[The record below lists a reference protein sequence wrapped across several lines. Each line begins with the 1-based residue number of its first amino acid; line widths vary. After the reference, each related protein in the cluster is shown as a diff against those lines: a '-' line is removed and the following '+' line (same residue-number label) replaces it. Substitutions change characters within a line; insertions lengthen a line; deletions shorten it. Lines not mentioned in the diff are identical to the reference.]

1 MCIFVQTNRKDMKKI
16 LYVIAA
22 ATLLLA
28 VGCKKEKVDPVL
40 PSVSWAGNPSF
51 GVAELTQNLDA
62 VLTVSAPGKFQDL
75 KLVLGLGSYNIL
87 ANPHIS
93 IPSNKG
99 GNTNPVLDLVEDPSS
114 VAFANG
120 LGMSVGKPLQDK
132 MEAKLNLK
140 AILEDILKGQVVEN
154 NTMFSLEIRVTD
166 RNGKTASKTAKIHF
180 TAAPAISWA
189 KNAVFDPVDLTA
201 PEIECKVGIWAPGKI
216 EKLTVK
222 LGADAHPFLKDYV
235 GRRISGGGSTDGDV
249 VIDLV
254 GDSTVADSFKGW
266 FPAGSAVSGVEQVT
280 LDFGFMYG
288 LKYDMEGV
296 SSNTFTIDV
305 VDKNGK
311 ETIQKVVFRKN

>member
-1 MCIFVQTNRKDMKKI
+1 MCIFVKTNKKDMKKI

-40 PSVSWAGNPSF
+40 PSVTWAGNPSF
-51 GVAELTQNLDA
+51 GLAELTKNLDA

-93 IPSNKG
+93 IPANKG
-99 GNTNPVLDLVEDPSS
+99 GNTNPVLDLVEDASS
-114 VAFANG
+114 VSFANG
-120 LGMSVGKPLQDK
+120 LGMSVGKSLQDK
-132 MEAKLNLK
+132 SEAKLNLK

-154 NTMFSLEIRVTD
+154 NTTFSLEVRVTD
-166 RNGKTASKTAKIHF
+166 RNGKTVSKTAKIHF
-180 TAAPAISWA
+180 TAAPAITWA
-189 KNAVFDPVDLTA
+189 KNAGFDAVDLYAT
-201 PEIECKVGIWAPGKI
+201 EIECKVGVWAPGKI
-216 EKLTVK
+216 EKMTLT
-222 LGADAHPFLKDYV
+222 LGADAAPFLKTYV
-235 GRRISGGGSTDGDV
+235 SNRISGTGSTDGEL
-249 VIDLV
+249 VIDLI
-254 GDSTVADSFKGW
+254 GDSKVVDSFKGW
-266 FPAGSAVSGVEQVT
+266 FPAGNAVNGMEQIT

-288 LKYDMEGV
+288 MKYDLEV

>member
-1 MCIFVQTNRKDMKKI
+1 MKKI

-40 PSVSWAGNPSF
+40 PSVTWSGNPSF
-51 GVAELTQNLDA
+51 GVAELTKNLDA

-93 IPSNKG
+93 IPANKG

-114 VAFANG
+114 VSFANG
-120 LGMSVGKPLQDK
+120 LGMSVGKSLQDK
-132 MEAKLNLK
+132 SEAQLNLK

-154 NTMFSLEIRVTD
+154 NTTFSLEIRVTD
-166 RNGKTASKTAKIHF
+166 RNGKTVSKTAKIHF

-222 LGADAHPFLKDYV
+222 LGADAHSSLKDYV
-235 GRRISGGGSTDGDV
+235 NRRISGGGSTDGDI

-266 FPAGSAVSGVEQVT
+266 FPAGSTLSGAEQVT

-288 LKYDMEGV
+288 LKYDLVGV

>member
-1 MCIFVQTNRKDMKKI
+1 MCIFVQTNRKDIKKI

-40 PSVSWAGNPSF
+40 PSVTWAGNPSF
-51 GVAELTQNLDA
+51 GVAELTKNLDA

-93 IPSNKG
+93 IPANKG
-99 GNTNPVLDLVEDPSS
+99 GNTNPVLDLVEDASS
-114 VAFANG
+114 VSFANG
-120 LGMSVGKPLQDK
+120 LGMSVGKSLQDK
-132 MEAKLNLK
+132 SEAQLNLK

-154 NTMFSLEIRVTD
+154 NTTFSLEIRVTD
-166 RNGKTASKTAKIHF
+166 RNGKTVSKTAKIHF
-180 TAAPAISWA
+180 TAAPAITWA
-189 KNAVFDPVDLTA
+189 KNAGFDAVDLYAT
-201 PEIECKVGIWAPGKI
+201 EIECKVGVWAPGKI
-216 EKLTVK
+216 EKMTLT
-222 LGADAHPFLKDYV
+222 LDADAAPFLKTYV
-235 GRRISGGGSTDGDV
+235 SKRISGTGSTDGEL
-249 VIDLV
+249 VIDLI
-254 GDSTVADSFKGW
+254 GDSKVVDSFKGW
-266 FPAGSAVSGVEQVT
+266 FPAGNAVNGMEQIT

-288 LKYDMEGV
+288 MKYDLEA

>member
-1 MCIFVQTNRKDMKKI
+1 MKKI

-40 PSVSWAGNPSF
+40 PSVTWAGNPSF
-51 GVAELTQNLDA
+51 GVAELTKNLDA

-93 IPSNKG
+93 IPANKG

-114 VAFANG
+114 VSFANG
-120 LGMSVGKPLQDK
+120 LGMSVGKSLQDK
-132 MEAKLNLK
+132 SEAKLNLK

-154 NTMFSLEIRVTD
+154 NTTFSLDIRVTD
-166 RNGKTASKTAKIHF
+166 RNGKTVSKTAKIHF
-180 TAAPAISWA
+180 TAAPAITWA
-189 KNAVFDPVDLTA
+189 KNAGFDAVDLYAT
-201 PEIECKVGIWAPGKI
+201 EIECKVGVWAPGKI
-216 EKLTVK
+216 EKMTLT
-222 LGADAHPFLKDYV
+222 LGADAAPFLKTYV
-235 GRRISGGGSTDGDV
+235 SNRISGTGSTDGEL
-249 VIDLV
+249 VIDLI
-254 GDSTVADSFKGW
+254 GDSKVVDSFKSW
-266 FPAGSAVSGVEQVT
+266 FPAGNAVNGMEQIT

-288 LKYDMEGV
+288 MKYDLEA

-311 ETIQKVVFRKN
+311 ETVQKVVFRKN

>member
-1 MCIFVQTNRKDMKKI
+1 MCIFVKTNKKDMKKI

-40 PSVSWAGNPSF
+40 PSVTWAGNPSF
-51 GVAELTQNLDA
+51 GVAELTKNLDA

-93 IPSNKG
+93 IPANKG
-99 GNTNPVLDLVEDPSS
+99 GNTNPVLDLVEDASS
-114 VAFANG
+114 VSFANG
-120 LGMSVGKPLQDK
+120 LGMSVGKSLQDK
-132 MEAKLNLK
+132 SEAKLNLK

-154 NTMFSLEIRVTD
+154 NTTFSLEVRVTD
-166 RNGKTASKTAKIHF
+166 RNGKTVSKTAKIHF
-180 TAAPAISWA
+180 TAAPAITWA
-189 KNAVFDPVDLTA
+189 KNAGFDAVDLYAT
-201 PEIECKVGIWAPGKI
+201 EIECKVGVWAPGKI
-216 EKLTVK
+216 EKMTLT
-222 LGADAHPFLKDYV
+222 LGADAAPFLKTYV
-235 GRRISGGGSTDGDV
+235 SNRISGTGSTDGEL
-249 VIDLV
+249 VIDLI
-254 GDSTVADSFKGW
+254 GDSKVVDSFKGW
-266 FPAGSAVSGVEQVT
+266 FPAGNAVNGMEQIT

-288 LKYDMEGV
+288 MKYDLEV

>member
-1 MCIFVQTNRKDMKKI
+1 MKKI

-40 PSVSWAGNPSF
+40 PSVTWAGNPSF
-51 GVAELTQNLDA
+51 GVAELTKNLDA

-93 IPSNKG
+93 IPANKG
-99 GNTNPVLDLVEDPSS
+99 GNTNPVLDLVEDASS
-114 VAFANG
+114 VSFANG
-120 LGMSVGKPLQDK
+120 LGMSVGKSLQDK
-132 MEAKLNLK
+132 SEAKLNLK

-154 NTMFSLEIRVTD
+154 NTTFSLEVRVTD
-166 RNGKTASKTAKIHF
+166 RNGKTVSKTAKIHF
-180 TAAPAISWA
+180 TAAPAITWA
-189 KNAVFDPVDLTA
+189 KNAGFDAVDLYAT
-201 PEIECKVGIWAPGKI
+201 EIECKVGVWAPGKI
-216 EKLTVK
+216 EKMTLT
-222 LGADAHPFLKDYV
+222 LDADAAPFLKTYV
-235 GRRISGGGSTDGDV
+235 SKRISGTGSTDGEL
-249 VIDLV
+249 VIDLI
-254 GDSTVADSFKGW
+254 GDSKVVDSFKGW
-266 FPAGSAVSGVEQVT
+266 FPAGNAVNGMEQIT

-288 LKYDMEGV
+288 MKYDLEA

>member
-1 MCIFVQTNRKDMKKI
+1 MCIFVKTNKKDMKKI

-40 PSVSWAGNPSF
+40 PSVTWAGNPSF
-51 GVAELTQNLDA
+51 GVAELTKNLDA

-93 IPSNKG
+93 IPANKG
-99 GNTNPVLDLVEDPSS
+99 GNTNPVLDLVEDASS
-114 VAFANG
+114 VSFANG
-120 LGMSVGKPLQDK
+120 LGMSVGKSLQDK
-132 MEAKLNLK
+132 SEAKLNLK

-154 NTMFSLEIRVTD
+154 NTTFSLEVRVTD
-166 RNGKTASKTAKIHF
+166 RNGKTVSKTAKIHF

-189 KNAVFDPVDLTA
+189 KNAGFDAVDLYAT
-201 PEIECKVGIWAPGKI
+201 EIECKVGVWAPGKI
-216 EKLTVK
+216 EKMTLT
-222 LGADAHPFLKDYV
+222 LGADAAPFLKTYV
-235 GRRISGGGSTDGDV
+235 SNRISGTGSTDGEL
-249 VIDLV
+249 VIDLI
-254 GDSTVADSFKGW
+254 GDSKVVDSFKGW
-266 FPAGSAVSGVEQVT
+266 FPAGNAVNGMEQIT
-280 LDFGFMYG
+280 LDFGFMSG
-288 LKYDMEGV
+288 MKYDLEA

>member
-1 MCIFVQTNRKDMKKI
+1 MKKI

-40 PSVSWAGNPSF
+40 PSVTWAGNPSF
-51 GVAELTQNLDA
+51 GVAELTKNLDA

-93 IPSNKG
+93 IPANKG

-114 VAFANG
+114 VSFANG
-120 LGMSVGKPLQDK
+120 LGMSVGKSLQDK
-132 MEAKLNLK
+132 SEAKLNLK

-154 NTMFSLEIRVTD
+154 NTTFSLEVRVTD
-166 RNGKTASKTAKIHF
+166 RNGKTVSKTAKIHF

-189 KNAVFDPVDLTA
+189 KNAGFDAVDLYAT
-201 PEIECKVGIWAPGKI
+201 EIECKVGVWAPGKI
-216 EKLTVK
+216 EKMTLT
-222 LGADAHPFLKDYV
+222 LGADAAPFLKTYV
-235 GRRISGGGSTDGDV
+235 SNRISGTGSTDGEL
-249 VIDLV
+249 VIDLI
-254 GDSTVADSFKGW
+254 GDSKVVDSFKGW
-266 FPAGSAVSGVEQVT
+266 FPAGNAVNGMEQIT

-288 LKYDMEGV
+288 MKYDLEA

>member
-1 MCIFVQTNRKDMKKI
+1 MKKI

-40 PSVSWAGNPSF
+40 PSVTWAGNPSF
-51 GVAELTQNLDA
+51 GVAELTKNLDA

-93 IPSNKG
+93 IPANKG
-99 GNTNPVLDLVEDPSS
+99 GNTNPVLDLVEDASS
-114 VAFANG
+114 VSFANG
-120 LGMSVGKPLQDK
+120 LGMSVGKSLQDK
-132 MEAKLNLK
+132 SEAKLNLK

-154 NTMFSLEIRVTD
+154 NTTFSLEVRVTD
-166 RNGKTASKTAKIHF
+166 RNGKTVSKTAKIHF
-180 TAAPAISWA
+180 TAAPAITWA
-189 KNAVFDPVDLTA
+189 KNAGFDAVDLYAT
-201 PEIECKVGIWAPGKI
+201 EIECKVGVWAPGKI
-216 EKLTVK
+216 EKMTLT
-222 LGADAHPFLKDYV
+222 LGADAAPFLKTYV
-235 GRRISGGGSTDGDV
+235 SNRISGTGSTDGEL
-249 VIDLV
+249 VIDLI
-254 GDSTVADSFKGW
+254 GDSKVVDSFKSW
-266 FPAGSAVSGVEQVT
+266 FPAGNAVNGMEQIT

-288 LKYDMEGV
+288 MKYDLEA

>member
-1 MCIFVQTNRKDMKKI
+1 MKKI

-40 PSVSWAGNPSF
+40 PSVTWTGNPSF
-51 GVAELTQNLDA
+51 GVAELTKNLDA

-93 IPSNKG
+93 IPANKG
-99 GNTNPVLDLVEDPSS
+99 GNTNPVLDLVEDASS
-114 VAFANG
+114 VSFANG
-120 LGMSVGKPLQDK
+120 LGMSVGKSLQDK
-132 MEAKLNLK
+132 SEAKLNLK

-154 NTMFSLEIRVTD
+154 NTTFSLEVRVTD
-166 RNGKTASKTAKIHF
+166 RNGKTVSKTAKIHF

-189 KNAVFDPVDLTA
+189 KNAGFDAVDLYAT
-201 PEIECKVGIWAPGKI
+201 EIECKVGVWAPGKI
-216 EKLTVK
+216 EKMTLT
-222 LGADAHPFLKDYV
+222 LDADAAPFLKTYV
-235 GRRISGGGSTDGDV
+235 SKRISGTGSTDGEL
-249 VIDLV
+249 VIDLI
-254 GDSTVADSFKGW
+254 GDSKVVDSFKSW
-266 FPAGSAVSGVEQVT
+266 FPAGNAVNGMEQIT

-288 LKYDMEGV
+288 MKYDLEA

>member
-1 MCIFVQTNRKDMKKI
+1 MCIFVKTNKKDMKKI

-40 PSVSWAGNPSF
+40 PSVTWAGNPSF
-51 GVAELTQNLDA
+51 GVAELTKNLDA

-93 IPSNKG
+93 IPANKG
-99 GNTNPVLDLVEDPSS
+99 GNTNPVLDLVEDASS
-114 VAFANG
+114 VSFANG
-120 LGMSVGKPLQDK
+120 LGMSVGKSLQDK
-132 MEAKLNLK
+132 SEAKLNLK

-154 NTMFSLEIRVTD
+154 NTTFSLEIRVTD
-166 RNGKTASKTAKIHF
+166 RNGKTVSKTAKIHF
-180 TAAPAISWA
+180 TAAPAITWA
-189 KNAVFDPVDLTA
+189 KNAGFDAVDLYAT
-201 PEIECKVGIWAPGKI
+201 EIECKVGVWAPGKI
-216 EKLTVK
+216 EKMTLT
-222 LGADAHPFLKDYV
+222 LDADAAPFLKTYV
-235 GRRISGGGSTDGDV
+235 SKRISGTGSTDGEL
-249 VIDLV
+249 VIDLI
-254 GDSTVADSFKGW
+254 GDSKVVDSFKSW
-266 FPAGSAVSGVEQVT
+266 FPAGNAVNGMEQIT

-288 LKYDMEGV
+288 MKYDLEA

>member
-1 MCIFVQTNRKDMKKI
+1 MCIFVKTNKKDMKKI

-40 PSVSWAGNPSF
+40 PSVTWTGNPSF
-51 GVAELTQNLDA
+51 GVAELTKNLDA

-93 IPSNKG
+93 IPANKG
-99 GNTNPVLDLVEDPSS
+99 GNTNPVLDLVEDASS
-114 VAFANG
+114 VSFANG
-120 LGMSVGKPLQDK
+120 LGMSVGKSLQDK
-132 MEAKLNLK
+132 SEAKLNLK

-154 NTMFSLEIRVTD
+154 NTTFSLEIRVTD
-166 RNGKTASKTAKIHF
+166 RNGKTVSKTAKIHF

-189 KNAVFDPVDLTA
+189 KNAGFDAVDLYAT
-201 PEIECKVGIWAPGKI
+201 EIECKVGVWAPGKI
-216 EKLTVK
+216 EKMTLT
-222 LGADAHPFLKDYV
+222 LGADAAPFLKTYV
-235 GRRISGGGSTDGDV
+235 SNRISGTGSTDGEL
-249 VIDLV
+249 VIDLI
-254 GDSTVADSFKGW
+254 GDSKVVDSFKGW
-266 FPAGSAVSGVEQVT
+266 FPAGNAVNGMEQIT

-288 LKYDMEGV
+288 MKYDLEA

>member
-1 MCIFVQTNRKDMKKI
+1 MCIFVKTNKKDMKKI

-40 PSVSWAGNPSF
+40 PSVTWTGNPSF
-51 GVAELTQNLDA
+51 GVAELTKNLDA

-93 IPSNKG
+93 IPANKG
-99 GNTNPVLDLVEDPSS
+99 GNTNPVLDLVEDASS
-114 VAFANG
+114 VSFANG
-120 LGMSVGKPLQDK
+120 LGMSVGKSLQDK
-132 MEAKLNLK
+132 SEAKLNLK

-154 NTMFSLEIRVTD
+154 NTTFSLEIRVTD
-166 RNGKTASKTAKIHF
+166 RNGKTVSKTAKIHF

-189 KNAVFDPVDLTA
+189 KNAGFDAVDLYAT
-201 PEIECKVGIWAPGKI
+201 EIECKVGVWAPGKI
-216 EKLTVK
+216 EKMTLT
-222 LGADAHPFLKDYV
+222 LDADAAPFLKTYV
-235 GRRISGGGSTDGDV
+235 SKRISGTGSTDGEL
-249 VIDLV
+249 VIDLI
-254 GDSTVADSFKGW
+254 GDSKVVDSFKSW
-266 FPAGSAVSGVEQVT
+266 FPAGNAVNGMEQIT

-288 LKYDMEGV
+288 MKYDLEA

>member
-1 MCIFVQTNRKDMKKI
+1 MCIFVKTNKKDMKKI

-40 PSVSWAGNPSF
+40 PSVTWAGNPSF
-51 GVAELTQNLDA
+51 GVAELTKNLDA

-93 IPSNKG
+93 IPANKG

-114 VAFANG
+114 VSFANG
-120 LGMSVGKPLQDK
+120 LGMSVGKSLQDK
-132 MEAKLNLK
+132 SEAKLNLK

-154 NTMFSLEIRVTD
+154 NTTFSLEIRVTD
-166 RNGKTASKTAKIHF
+166 RNGKTVSKTAKIHF
-180 TAAPAISWA
+180 TAAPAITWA
-189 KNAVFDPVDLTA
+189 KNAGFDAVDLYAT
-201 PEIECKVGIWAPGKI
+201 EIECKVGVWAPGKI
-216 EKLTVK
+216 EKMTLT
-222 LGADAHPFLKDYV
+222 LGADAAPFLKTYV
-235 GRRISGGGSTDGDV
+235 SNRISGTGSTDGEL
-249 VIDLV
+249 VIDLI
-254 GDSTVADSFKGW
+254 GDSKVVDSFKGW
-266 FPAGSAVSGVEQVT
+266 FPAGNAVNGMEQIT

-288 LKYDMEGV
+288 MKYDLEA

>member
-1 MCIFVQTNRKDMKKI
+1 MKQI

-40 PSVSWAGNPSF
+40 PSVTWAGNPSF
-51 GVAELTQNLDA
+51 GVAELTKNLDA

-93 IPSNKG
+93 IPANKG
-99 GNTNPVLDLVEDPSS
+99 GNTNPVLDLVEDASS
-114 VAFANG
+114 VSFANG
-120 LGMSVGKPLQDK
+120 LGMSVGKSLQDK
-132 MEAKLNLK
+132 SEAKLNLK

-154 NTMFSLEIRVTD
+154 NTTFSLEVRVTD
-166 RNGKTASKTAKIHF
+166 RNGKTVSKTAKIHF

-189 KNAVFDPVDLTA
+189 KNAGFDAVDLYAT
-201 PEIECKVGIWAPGKI
+201 EIECKVGVWAPGKI
-216 EKLTVK
+216 EKMTLT
-222 LGADAHPFLKDYV
+222 LGADAAPFLKTYV
-235 GRRISGGGSTDGDV
+235 SNRISGTGSTDGEL
-249 VIDLV
+249 VIDLI
-254 GDSTVADSFKGW
+254 GDSKVVDSFKGW
-266 FPAGSAVSGVEQVT
+266 FPAGNAVNGMEQIT

-288 LKYDMEGV
+288 MKYDLEA

>member
-1 MCIFVQTNRKDMKKI
+1 MCIFVKTNRKDMKKI

-40 PSVSWAGNPSF
+40 PSVTWAGNPSF
-51 GVAELTQNLDA
+51 GVAELTKNLDA

-93 IPSNKG
+93 IPANKG
-99 GNTNPVLDLVEDPSS
+99 GNTNPVLDLVEDASS
-114 VAFANG
+114 VSFANG
-120 LGMSVGKPLQDK
+120 LGMSVGKSLQDK
-132 MEAKLNLK
+132 SEAKLNLK

-154 NTMFSLEIRVTD
+154 NTTFSLEVRVTD
-166 RNGKTASKTAKIHF
+166 RNGKTVSKTAKIHF

-189 KNAVFDPVDLTA
+189 KNAGFDAVDLYAT
-201 PEIECKVGIWAPGKI
+201 EIECKVGVWAPGKI
-216 EKLTVK
+216 EKMTLT
-222 LGADAHPFLKDYV
+222 LDADAAPFLKTYV
-235 GRRISGGGSTDGDV
+235 SKRISGTGSTDGEL
-249 VIDLV
+249 VIDLI
-254 GDSTVADSFKGW
+254 GDSKVVDSFKSW
-266 FPAGSAVSGVEQVT
+266 FPAGNAVNGMEQIT

-288 LKYDMEGV
+288 MKYDLEA

>member
-1 MCIFVQTNRKDMKKI
+1 MCIFVKTNKKDMKKI

-40 PSVSWAGNPSF
+40 PSVTWTGNPSF
-51 GVAELTQNLDA
+51 GVAELTKNLDA

-93 IPSNKG
+93 IPANKG

-114 VAFANG
+114 VSFANG
-120 LGMSVGKPLQDK
+120 LGMSVGKSLQDK
-132 MEAKLNLK
+132 SEAQLNLK

-154 NTMFSLEIRVTD
+154 NTTFSLEVRVTD
-166 RNGKTASKTAKIHF
+166 RNGKTVSKTAKIHF
-180 TAAPAISWA
+180 TAAPAITWA
-189 KNAVFDPVDLTA
+189 KNAGFDAVDLYAT
-201 PEIECKVGIWAPGKI
+201 EIECKVGVWAPGKI
-216 EKLTVK
+216 EKMTLT
-222 LGADAHPFLKDYV
+222 LGADAAPFLKTYV
-235 GRRISGGGSTDGDV
+235 SNRISGTGSTDGEL
-249 VIDLV
+249 VIDLI
-254 GDSTVADSFKGW
+254 GDSKVVDSFKGW
-266 FPAGSAVSGVEQVT
+266 FPAGNAVNGMEQIT

-288 LKYDMEGV
+288 MKYDLEA

>member
-1 MCIFVQTNRKDMKKI
+1 MKKI

-40 PSVSWAGNPSF
+40 PSVTWEGNPSF
-51 GVAELTQNLDA
+51 GVAELTKNLDA

-93 IPSNKG
+93 IPANKG
-99 GNTNPVLDLVEDPSS
+99 GNTNPVLDLVEDASS
-114 VAFANG
+114 VSFANG
-120 LGMSVGKPLQDK
+120 LGMSVGKSLQDK
-132 MEAKLNLK
+132 SEAQLNLK

-154 NTMFSLEIRVTD
+154 NTTFSLEIRVTD
-166 RNGKTASKTAKIHF
+166 RNGKTVSKTAKIHF
-180 TAAPAISWA
+180 TAAPAITWA
-189 KNAVFDPVDLTA
+189 KNAGFDAVDLYAT
-201 PEIECKVGIWAPGKI
+201 EIECKVGVWAPGKI
-216 EKLTVK
+216 EKMTLT
-222 LGADAHPFLKDYV
+222 LDADAAPFLKTYV
-235 GRRISGGGSTDGDV
+235 SNRISGTGSTDGEL
-249 VIDLV
+249 VIDLI
-254 GDSTVADSFKGW
+254 GDSKVVDSFKGW
-266 FPAGSAVSGVEQVT
+266 FPAGNAVNGMEQIT

-288 LKYDMEGV
+288 MKYDLEV

>member
-1 MCIFVQTNRKDMKKI
+1 MKKI

-40 PSVSWAGNPSF
+40 PSVTWAGNPSF
-51 GVAELTQNLDA
+51 GVAELTKNLDA

-93 IPSNKG
+93 IPANKG

-114 VAFANG
+114 VSFANG
-120 LGMSVGKPLQDK
+120 LGMSVGKSLQDK
-132 MEAKLNLK
+132 SEAQLNLK

-154 NTMFSLEIRVTD
+154 NTTFSLEIRVTD
-166 RNGKTASKTAKIHF
+166 RNGKTVSKTAKIHF

-189 KNAVFDPVDLTA
+189 KNAGFDAVDLYAT
-201 PEIECKVGIWAPGKI
+201 EIECKVGVWAPGKI
-216 EKLTVK
+216 EKMTLT
-222 LGADAHPFLKDYV
+222 LDAEAAPFLKTYV
-235 GRRISGGGSTDGDV
+235 SKRISGTGSTDGEL
-249 VIDLV
+249 VIDLI
-254 GDSTVADSFKGW
+254 GDSKVVDSFKGW
-266 FPAGSAVSGVEQVT
+266 FPAGNAVNGMEQVT

-288 LKYDMEGV
+288 MKYDLEA